1 MMVTGSVIVMEIMME
16 KEMEISL
23 HWDLM
28 MD

>member
-1 MMVTGSVIVMEIMME
+1 VMVTGSVIVMEIMME